1 MYLGLNHTIERDNTH
16 HSAITSNRHAVKSIG
31 QNQVY
36 RPNSS
41 SVSLLGLQG
50 YLNSLLDRLQDKDSL
65 MAWDYSMDLQGAQS
79 QKEGQEDQG
88 TLTDGLTDGPEEL
101 RAPRG

>member
-16 HSAITSNRHAVKSIG
+16 HSAITSNRHAVKSIS

-36 RPNSS
+36 RLNSS
-41 SVSLLGLQG
+41 SGSLLGLQG

-65 MAWDYSMDLQGAQS
+65 MAWVYSMDLQGAQS

-88 TLTDGLTDGPEEL
+88 TLKQL
-101 RAPRG
+101 RGGYFSFFQKQ